1 MLLDAIATVI
11 LAGLMLIPFLNV
23 IIGAVIGAGL
33 AGPPGAFVGILT
45 GAAIVALET
54 WIADRLGWRDLR
66 CVSTDVAERL
76 ADERVAGGGRS
87 ITAGRPARRAM
98 PRRVRDMKQT
108 PRPARAG
115 NMRTA

>member
-23 IIGAVIGAGL
+23 IVGAVIGAGL
-33 AGPPGAFVGILT
+33 AGPPGAFAGILT
-45 GAAIVALET
+45 GVAIVSLET
-54 WIADRLGWRDLR
+54 FIADRLGWRDLR
-66 CVSTDVAERL
+66 CVSPDVAERL
-76 ADERVAGGGRS
+76 VDERVAGGGRS

-98 PRRVRDMKQT
+98 PRRVRGMKQT